1 MHGRPLAMRHIA
13 KVWSSACA
21 ATSDSCREG
30 GWLRTCVGFAVDP
43 LKRLLPAPWKEMPY
57 FSKMSQLKGVPVINI
72 HM

>member
-1 MHGRPLAMRHIA
+1 MQCRP
-13 KVWSSACA
+13 WSC
-21 ATSDSCREG
+21 G
-30 GWLRTCVGFAVDP
+30 VIICVIFAVDV